1 MTYHT
6 LENNIEQTLKASGVS
21 KADLHAI
28 SHQVQTE
35 ANPRGD
41 QVDLTIRHNHE
52 ERKKANE
59 NRKQWIERKR
69 DDEDFFQNLTIAA
82 VTENLIGLKIFLFT
96 MEKQLAEKIEASGIA
111 LASIKADKNR
121 QEIFREYDAAALTA
135 QLKTPEQLKLA
146 EMLNHIQ
153 EAKIMLDRLD
163 KIDNEYSTVLEQ
175 SFNKSL
181 EIKEEKWLK
190 PLNQSASILV
200 AKLKL
205 ENDRP
210 FETKTNAIIDRQV
223 NASPESKEKLKSD
236 FKQIIDDSN
245 ELLHKLTY
253 NRATPEEKLKRI
265 APLREAMQLTYQDAL
280 ENNKAPKEAVV
291 AATNVAAVRDTNA
304 TDASL
309 IGAYRTRYSELNEKL
324 KTCNPPLSVQELFG
338 KSLIQ
343 LARDDAKRGEA
354 HLKKYHESLQN
365 LVETYNP
372 DSDRTKLFELA
383 HERDSLVN
391 GVKTKVAEID
401 MLSTVIPGMKNQFQH
416 GLHQLS
422 ESVAGSSQIP
432 KPEVAEKVEQRS
444 VIKPS

>member
-21 KADLHAI
+21 KTDLHVI

-52 ERKKANE
+52 ERKKSNE

-82 VTENLIGLKIFLFT
+82 VTENLVGLKIFLFT

-111 LASIKADKNR
+111 LASIKADKNQ

-135 QLKTPEQLKLA
+135 QLKSPEQLKLA

-153 EAKIMLDRLD
+153 EAKTMLDRLD
-163 KIDNEYSTVLEQ
+163 KIDDEYSTVLEEN
-175 SFNKSL
+175 FNKSL

-190 PLNQSASILV
+190 PLNQSANVLV

-210 FETKTNAIIDRQV
+210 LETKMNAIIASQV
-223 NASPESKEKLKSD
+223 NASPESKEKLQSD

-245 ELLHKLTY
+245 ELLHKLTH

-280 ENNKAPKEAVV
+280 EKEKAPKEAEA
-291 AATNVAAVRDTNA
+291 AATNVAAVRDTFSTSA
-304 TDASL
+304 GL
-309 IGAYRTRYSELNEKL
+309 MGAYRTRYYELNEKL
-324 KTCNPPLSVQELFG
+324 KACNPPLSVQELFG
-338 KSLIQ
+338 KSLMK
-343 LARDDAKRGEA
+343 LAGEDANRSEA
-354 HLKKYHESLQN
+354 HLKKYHESLQK

-372 DSDRTKLFELA
+372 DNDRVKLLELA

-401 MLSTVIPGMKNQFQH
+401 MLSTVIPGMKDQFQK

-422 ESVAGSSQIP
+422 ESVAGSSQMQ
-432 KPEVAEKVEQRS
+432 KSEAAEKVEQRPT
-444 VIKPS
+444 IKPS